1 MSAKF
6 RAFFSTQ
13 ATRAGIAFMRL
24 LAHFPLPLVRGLG
37 AVLGWV
43 LYGVAVPRR
52 RVVQVNLALCF
63 PERSAA
69 ERRSLARQTFVYF
82 AQTWLDRSWL
92 WHGRPEVLARRLHLH
107 GALNEFE
114 GHAPT
119 IVFSP
124 HFYGLDAGATA
135 INMAIDRDFT
145 SIYSEQSNPL
155 LDQWI
160 KAGRLRFGRV
170 RLFLRREGVK
180 GNVNSLRSGEVLY
193 LLPDLDFSFE
203 GTVFVPFF
211 GVPTATVPSIPRFA
225 RLGRAK
231 VISVVP
237 RLTAS
242 GYDVEVMP
250 AWPNYPSG
258 DLEADTALVNQHL
271 ERFINTMPAQ
281 YYWVHKRF
289 KSRPAGL
296 PPVY

>member
-1 MSAKF
+1 MSTKV

-24 LAHFPLPLVRGLG
+24 LAHFPLPVVRGLG

-43 LYGVAVPRR
+43 LYAVAVPRR

-170 RLFLRREGVK
+170 RLFLRSEGVK
-180 GNVNSLRSGEVLY
+180 ANVSALRSGEVLY
-193 LLPDLDFSFE
+193 LLPDMDFSFE

-237 RLTAS
+237 RLTAK

>member
-1 MSAKF
+1 MSAKV

-37 AVLGWV
+37 AVLGWI
-43 LYGVAVPRR
+43 LYALAVPRR

-170 RLFLRREGVK
+170 RLFLRSEGVK
-180 GNVNSLRSGEVLY
+180 GNVSALRSGEVLY
-193 LLPDLDFSFE
+193 LLPDMDFSFE